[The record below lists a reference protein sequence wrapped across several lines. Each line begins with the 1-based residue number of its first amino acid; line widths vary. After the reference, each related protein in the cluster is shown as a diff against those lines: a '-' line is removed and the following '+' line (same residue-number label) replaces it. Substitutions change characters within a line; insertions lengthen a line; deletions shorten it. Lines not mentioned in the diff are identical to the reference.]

1 MKAYVMTT
9 GAIFGLLLLVHI
21 ARLIQEGTGLLS
33 EASYVIT
40 TLAAAAMSVWA
51 RQFPHAVLCCCQYVH
66 EASSRVVA
74 S

>member
-51 RQFPHAVLCCCQYVH
+51 VLLVRH
-66 EASSRVVA
+66 PSA
-74 S
+74 